1 MNNWGLNNTYDY
13 YEFAIDSLDNS
24 GSGSGGVSPLNWA
37 SFYVGG
43 KTPLTRVKGMKILS
57 AEIPF
62 SYYVF
67 TSRNNTFE
75 VSQNGVGSWIKATIP
90 VGNYT
95 KDTILPGKQKV
106 ITLALKAAIEAT
118 TVPGVVTVTY
128 NQTTMKLNISGG
140 SVIPG
145 FGLFL
150 RFPEDILISPR
161 VWLGFNAG
169 VIGVNGVGNF
179 GAPNVTLLSG
189 PNYLY
194 IKSTTF
200 GQLTHNYLPTGFS
213 ATNGNTDPQI
223 ARVPVTCDSGEII
236 YYNDPDPQKYFDIGD
251 SNSIQKIDFY
261 LSIGTS
267 EDVLDLI
274 GLSFS
279 LKLALLVEKM
289 NLDESQSGLMG
300 QDRVVKRMRPY

>member
-1 MNNWGLNNTYDY
+1 MLYNNKMNNWGLNNTYDY

-24 GSGSGGVSPLNWA
+24 GSGSGGISALNWP

-43 KTPLTRVKGMKILS
+43 KNPLTRVRGMKILS

-67 TSRNNTFE
+67 TDRNNSFE
-75 VSQNGVGSWIKATIP
+75 LSSTGLGGWIKVVIP

-95 KDTILPGKQKV
+95 KDSILPVLKGL
-106 ITLALKAAIEAT
+106 IDAAL
-118 TVPGVVTVTY
+118 TVTSTVTY
-128 NQTTMKLNISGG
+128 NATTMKLNFDGG
-140 SVIPG
+140 TY
-145 FGLFL
+145 FF
-150 RFPEDILISPR
+150 RFIEDVLASPR
-161 VWLGFNAG
+161 LWLGFNAG
-169 VIGVNGVGNF
+169 VTGGTGLF
-179 GAPNVTLLSG
+179 SAQNVALLSG

-194 IKSTTF
+194 INSVQF
-200 GQLTHNYLPTGFS
+200 GQLTANYLPTGNS
-213 ATNGNTDPQI
+213 STNGNTGPQI
-223 ARVPVTCDSGEII
+223 AKVPVTCDSGEII

-251 SNSIQKIDFY
+251 SNTIQKIDFY

-267 EDVLDLI
+267 EDVLDLN

-279 LKLALLVEKM
+279 LKLALLLEKM
-289 NLDESQSGLMG
+289 NMDESQSGMVN

>member
-1 MNNWGLNNTYDY
+1 M
-13 YEFAIDSLDNS
+13 SLRLTLLIILEVAAEVFL
-24 GSGSGGVSPLNWA
+24 VSPPVLTVGKNSLRRTNVLALNWA

-67 TSRNNTFE
+67 TSRNNCKTQTFTVAFE
-75 VSQNGVGSWIKATIP
+75 VSLNGASWTVVTLP

-95 KDTILPGKQKV
+95 KDTILP
-106 ITLALKAAIEAT
+106 ALKSIIDAALSISS
-118 TVPGVVTVTY
+118 TVAY
-128 NQTTMKLNISGG
+128 NATTMKLNISVPA
-140 SVIPG
+140 SI
-145 FGLFL
+145 FF
-150 RFPEDILISPR
+150 RFPDDILISPR
-161 VWLGFNAG
+161 VWLGFNGG
-169 VIGVNGVGNF
+169 VVGSVSSILT
-179 GAPNVTLLSG
+179 APNVALLSG
-189 PNYLY
+189 ANYLY
-194 IKSTTF
+194 INSTQF

-213 ATNGNTDPQI
+213 ATNGNTGPEV
-223 ARVPVTCDSGEII
+223 AKVPVNCDSGEII

-251 SNSIQKIDFY
+251 TNSIQKIDFY
-261 LSIGTS
+261 LSLGTS
-267 EDVLDLI
+267 QDVLDLN

-289 NLDESQSGLMG
+289 NMDESQSGLIG

>member
-24 GSGSGGVSPLNWA
+24 GSGNGNVSALNWP

-43 KTPLTRVKGMKILS
+43 KNPLTRVRGMKILS

-67 TSRNNTFE
+67 TTRNNKFE
-75 VSQNGVGSWIKATIP
+75 VSLNGLSGWVNITIP

-95 KDTILPGKQKV
+95 KDTILPILRDLIAG
-106 ITLALKAAIEAT
+106 ALSLPTI
-118 TVPGVVTVTY
+118 TVTF
-128 NQTTMKLNISGG
+128 NPTTMKLEF
-140 SVIPG
+140 
-145 FGLFL
+145 FGPFFF
-150 RFPEDILISPR
+150 RFIEDVLASPR
-161 VWLGFNAG
+161 LWLGFNAG
-169 VIGVNGVGNF
+169 VFGGVTF
-179 GAPNVTLLSG
+179 SAPNVALMSG

-194 IKSTTF
+194 INSTQF
-200 GQLTHNYLPTGFS
+200 GQLTNNYLPTGDS
-213 ATNGNTDPQI
+213 STNGNTGAQI
-223 ARVPVTCDSGEII
+223 AKVPVNCDSGEII
-236 YYNDPDPQKYFDIGD
+236 YYKDPDPQKYFDIGD

-261 LSIGTS
+261 LSVGTS
-267 EDVLDLI
+267 EDVLDLN

-279 LKLALLVEKM
+279 LKLALLLEKM
-289 NLDESQSGLMG
+289 NMDESRSGLMG

>member
-24 GSGSGGVSPLNWA
+24 GSGTGGVSALNWP

-43 KTPLTRVKGMKILS
+43 KNPLTRVRGLKILS

-67 TSRNNTFE
+67 TSKNNTFE
-75 VSQNGVGSWIKATIP
+75 LSANGTSGWVTVSIP
-90 VGNYT
+90 PGNYT
-95 KDTILPGKQKV
+95 KDSILPV
-106 ITLALKAAIEAT
+106 LKTIIEG
-118 TVPGVVTVTY
+118 VLPGTMTVTY
-128 NQTTMKLNISGG
+128 NSSTMKLFFSGG
-140 SVIPG
+140 AVG
-145 FGLFL
+145 FGVFF
-150 RFPEDILISPR
+150 RFAEDVLVSPR
-161 VWLGFNAG
+161 FWLGFNAG
-169 VIGVNGVGNF
+169 VTGFAGVGSIS
-179 GAPNVTLLSG
+179 AQNVALLSG

-194 IKSTTF
+194 INSTLF
-200 GQLTHNYLPTGFS
+200 GQLTNNYLPTS
-213 ATNGNTDPQI
+213 NSSTNGNTGPQI
-223 ARVPVTCDSGEII
+223 AKVPVTCDSGEII

-267 EDVLDLI
+267 EDVLDLN

-279 LKLALLVEKM
+279 LKMALLLEKM
-289 NLDESQSGLMG
+289 NMDESQSGLMG